1 MASHRTRMSWEEFC
15 GIVEQVLNTLPELIR
30 RHLDNVVVDV
40 EEKPSREVLRAVG
53 LSEEEIAAGETI
65 YGLFEPM
72 FPGIWSEPLDFHSMP
87 HRIVIYKQPLE
98 RDFPD
103 PKQLRTEIRKTV
115 VHELAHHFGWTDR
128 DLERFDNHPDPF
140 RDNLLESEATQSH
153 PSGSQRSETGP
164 SDCESDRA

>member
-72 FPGIWSEPLDFHSMP
+72 FPGIWSEPLDFH
-87 HRIVIYKQPLE
+87 
-98 RDFPD
+98 
-103 PKQLRTEIRKTV
+103 
-115 VHELAHHFGWTDR
+115 
-128 DLERFDNHPDPF
+128 
-140 RDNLLESEATQSH
+140 
-153 PSGSQRSETGP
+153 
-164 SDCESDRA
+164 